1 MAATAAKASEP
12 GEQAPAEPKRHWW
25 KALAVAVAMVLL
37 AELFT
42 RVISSHLLP
51 PQSPGVGEVAL
62 KYEQVKSMAASGGID
77 LELVGDSML
86 DAAADPAAVAEA
98 SGRFA
103 RPYNA
108 SLRGARLPAQQVWVF
123 QRLLPMA
130 RPKLVV
136 QGVSPTLVSNLG
148 ASPADVTAFDT
159 MLTDN
164 LKALDPDVW
173 AQADR
178 TLAESLYLVRYRAS
192 LRSPRLVATATWDK
206 LAGNPSLQPADLG
219 SEYWRKITSPS
230 GQSIEYSLGT
240 AKLEGLDPLF
250 AAVRSLLDGGYQFGP
265 LDTMLDGYRAAGLPV
280 VVVIP
285 PVAADLL
292 QRGGVEAG
300 RWRQAAARIADHVRS
315 RGSVV
320 VDFSDRSYP
329 TEWFYDPFH
338 LNGTGSRQFSTD
350 LGAALR
356 DVCATGT
363 PLRCG

>member
-1 MAATAAKASEP
+1 MALTAEKASEP
-12 GEQAPAEPKRHWW
+12 GGQASAMRTGHRW
-25 KALAVAVAMVLL
+25 KALVVAVVIVLV

-42 RVISSHLLP
+42 RFISSHLLP

-62 KYEQVKSMAASGGID
+62 KYEQVKAMAASGGID

-86 DAAADPAAVAEA
+86 DAAADPALVAAA

-123 QRLLPMA
+123 GRLLPVT

-136 QGVSPTLVSNLG
+136 QGVSPTLVSSLG
-148 ASPADVTAFDT
+148 ASPTDVTAFDT

-164 LKALDPDVW
+164 LKALDPDAW
-173 AQADR
+173 ARADQA
-178 TLAESLYLVRYRAS
+178 LADSLYLVRYRAS

-206 LAGNPSLQPADLG
+206 LAGNPSLQPDDLG
-219 SEYWRKITSPS
+219 PAYWRKITSPS
-230 GQSIEYSLGT
+230 GQSIEYSSGT

-250 AAVRSLLDGGYQFGP
+250 AAVSSLLDGGYQFGP
-265 LDTMLDGYRAAGLPV
+265 LDTMLDGYRAIGLPV
-280 VVVIP
+280 VVVVP
-285 PVAADLL
+285 PVAGDLL
-292 QRGGVEAG
+292 QRGGVDAG

-315 RGSVV
+315 RGEVV
-320 VDFSDRSYP
+320 VDFSDRPYP

-356 DVCATGT
+356 DACTTDTA
-363 PLRCG
+363 LRCG